1 MDNNLDD
8 DDEEVVYRKDIVS
21 FLDDDDEEE
30 GDDGEEEEEEEE
42 LSDVSNGEEEDEE
55 DEDEEEDDEEDEED
69 DEDDEE
75 DARLQELLLVDHY
88 DEDNLPEFAC
98 RYCGIHDPST
108 VAKCVETQKWFCN
121 GTQSG
126 NGSHLVHH
134 LVKSRSNQVQ
144 LHPES
149 PLGDTVLECYNC
161 SLKNVFVLGFVPA
174 ASASHSVVV
183 LLCRVCVETVPAL
196 KDMDWEL
203 SQWHPLIQDRQFLPW
218 LLTVPAAT
226 LQARARQVG
235 SAQMTRLEEL
245 WKRKPTAQFADL
257 FKKQTDG
264 TEGGEGDDELEL
276 ELTPTQQRYE
286 DGFHYQNILA
296 PLVKMEAD
304 YDRQMKESLT
314 EESIS
319 VEWDVSLSG
328 KWVAKFSFHRMT
340 AESRVVVGDELR
352 LKLGPGAQFLN
363 QGQPWEGVGYVKS
376 ILDGQVE
383 LELRNSHGVN
393 SNANSSGGGAAASG
407 NATDTAAGKGKG
419 ANNTNNNNSN
429 TGGNIPQ
436 NITDDYIVE
445 YIWKST
451 SYDRMQNALKTFAI
465 DDTSVTGYIYHKLLG
480 HSVEE
485 QRIATAKVPTTEAE
499 FSVPGLPPLNES
511 QRLAVAAVLQRPLS
525 LIQGPPGTG
534 KTVTSAT
541 LVYHLTKQN
550 MGQVLVTA
558 PSNVAVDQLTEKIAA
573 TGLRVVRLASKTR
586 EAQTVTSVDHLCLHV
601 MVPLASDEFQK
612 LQRLKDD
619 FGELTER
626 DARKYRALRNKTERE
641 ILQAADV
648 ICCTCVGAGDP
659 RLKHLRFRQV
669 LIDEATQAIEAE
681 ALIPIAMGAK
691 QVVFVGD
698 HCQLGPVVMYK
709 PAAKAGLTQS
719 MFERLVLIGNRPI
732 RLQVQYRMHPALSEF
747 PSNMFYEGSLQ
758 NGVTEADRELL
769 TTPGYTGKEDF
780 PWPVPGKPMFFYSIM
795 GMEEI
800 SASGTSY
807 LNRTEASYVEKIVTH
822 LLRMGVTPAQ
832 MGVITPYDGQKKYV
846 FEHMRRAGPLASTL
860 YEAIEVASVDAFQ
873 GREKDFILV
882 SCVRSSES
890 QGIGFLSDPRRL
902 NVALTRARLG
912 IILLGNPRVLSKN
925 PLWAALLLHFKEHE
939 CLVEGPHL
947 QNLQACAHMTFP
959 RPKRDPARDPRYAFT
974 ALARGGW
981 DVVRWDESAHHQH
994 QQHHRRHNHSN
1005 NNNALGFGRAPT
1017 SDSRFDPRYNHHSNN
1032 NNHLYG
1038 DVGVGGGNTSSGLPI
1053 PSFAPLPNYTA
1064 SGGADDLSSVGGD
1077 SAYDSQYGNASRG
1090 SFYSQQPHHRHNNT
1104 VNSATNNMKEH
1115 RNAPPPLSSF
1125 YVGGAPD
1132 GSYYRNNGK

>member
-1 MDNNLDD
+1 MTTEEPKVGAAGEDPPTTTIAPVNFHSEDSDEDDSSEDD
-8 DDEEVVYRKDIVS
+8 D
-21 FLDDDDEEE
+21 
-30 GDDGEEEEEEEE
+30 
-42 LSDVSNGEEEDEE
+42 LSDVSNEEESL
-55 DEDEEEDDEEDEED
+55 EEEDDDH
-69 DEDDEE
+69 
-75 DARLQELLLVDHY
+75 LYMMDHY
-88 DEDNLPEFAC
+88 DEENLPEHAC
-98 RYCGIHDPST
+98 RYCGIHDPAC
-108 VAKCVETQKWFCN
+108 VAKCVETGKWFCN
-121 GTQSG
+121 AAAGSG
-126 NGSHLVHH
+126 GSHLVHH
-134 LVKSRSNQVQ
+134 LVRARCHQVQ
-144 LHPES
+144 LHYNS

-161 SLKNVFVLGFVPA
+161 ASKNVFVLGFVPA
-174 ASASHSVVV
+174 STSSVVV

-203 SQWHPLIQDRQFLPW
+203 SQWHPLIQDRKFLPW
-218 LLTVPAAT
+218 LIKVPSDK
-226 LQARARQVG
+226 LMLRARDISQ
-235 SAQMTRLEEL
+235 AQMSRLEDL
-245 WKRKPTAQFADL
+245 WKTTQPDAKYADL
-257 FKKQTDG
+257 HRPDVLETEEEVAPTMQT
-264 TEGGEGDDELEL
+264 
-276 ELTPTQQRYE
+276 YE

-304 YDRQMKESLT
+304 YDRQIKESLT

-319 VEWDVSLSG
+319 VRWGQSLAG
-328 KWVAKFSFHRMT
+328 KHVATFSFHRLQ
-340 AESRVVVGDELR
+340 AEQSRIVVGDELR
-352 LKLGPGAQFLN
+352 LKLGQGAEFLY
-363 QGQPWEGVGYVKS
+363 GRSWEGVGYVKS
-376 ILDGQVE
+376 IIDGEVE
-383 LELRNSHGVN
+383 LELRSVKVPDQI
-393 SNANSSGGGAAASG
+393 S
-407 NATDTAAGKGKG
+407 
-419 ANNTNNNNSN
+419 
-429 TGGNIPQ
+429 
-436 NITDDYIVE
+436 DDYVVE
-445 YIWKST
+445 YMWKST

-465 DDTSVTGYIYHKLLG
+465 DDTSVTGYLYHKILG
-480 HSVEE
+480 HPVEE
-485 QRIATAKVPTTEAE
+485 QRIATAKVPSTDEG

-511 QRLAVAAVLQRPLS
+511 QMEAVAAVLQRPLS

-541 LVYHLTKQN
+541 LVYHLVQQN

-586 EAQTVTSVDHLCLHV
+586 EATTSDVDHLCLHV
-601 MVPLASDEFQK
+601 MTPLAAGDEFQK
-612 LQRLKDD
+612 LQRLKDEI
-619 FGELTER
+619 GELTER
-626 DARKYRALRNKTERE
+626 DQKKYRALRNKTERE

-659 RLKHLRFRQV
+659 RLKKFRFRQV
-669 LIDEATQAIEAE
+669 LLDEATQAIEAE
-681 ALIPIAMGAK
+681 ALIPIVMGAK

-719 MFERLVLIGNRPI
+719 LFERLVLIGNRPI

-758 NGVTEADRELL
+758 NGVTEADRQLL

-832 MGVITPYDGQKKYV
+832 IGVITPYDGQKKYV
-846 FEHMRRAGPLASTL
+846 FEHMRRAGALAGSL

-925 PLWAALLLHFKEHE
+925 PLWAALLLHFKEYE
-939 CLVEGPHL
+939 CLVEGTL
-947 QNLQACAHMTFP
+947 NNLQPSYMTFARP
-959 RPKRDPARDPRYAFT
+959 RKNLASDSRYAFT

-981 DVVRWDESAHHQH
+981 DGRWEDK
-994 QQHHRRHNHSN
+994 RDRPY
-1005 NNNALGFGRAPT
+1005 NAPGFRSRGKQT
-1017 SDSRFDPRYNHHSNN
+1017 DSRFDPRYESSYDSYRNN
-1032 NNHLYG
+1032 GANS
-1038 DVGVGGGNTSSGLPI
+1038 DVPI
-1053 PSFAPLPNYTA
+1053 PSFAPLPSY
-1064 SGGADDLSSVGGD
+1064 GGDDFSLGAD
-1077 SAYDSQYGNASRG
+1077 SAYDSQFGGSRT
-1090 SFYSQQPHHRHNNT
+1090 SFYSQQ
-1104 VNSATNNMKEH
+1104 
-1115 RNAPPPLSSF
+1115 RNDRGPSLGY
-1125 YVGGAPD
+1125 YVGG
-1132 GSYYRNNGK
+1132 GNFVGK